1 MHSYLLASTDAV
13 IRTLQRTKTNNM
25 ASLRSPAVLPAEFV
39 STMRNQNKN
48 FFLVIWNDTCHK
60 EMIDFCL

>member
-1 MHSYLLASTDAV
+1 
-13 IRTLQRTKTNNM
+13 M